1 MAYVTNLDTWLFA
14 FPTPTLIFHE
24 HPHVFSLM
32 GAGGVALSSEGS
44 GGAEGRPPERSGLLA
59 GF

>member
-1 MAYVTNLDTWLFA
+1 MAYVTNLDAWLFA

-24 HPHVFSLM
+24 HPRVFSLM
-32 GAGGVALSSEGS
+32 GAGGVALSSERS
-44 GGAEGRPPERSGLLA
+44 GGAEGKPLETAGLLA